1 MRLRV
6 LGSSAGG
13 GFPQWNCNCANCLGW
28 RRGQVAA
35 QARTQSSVAVS
46 SNGEDWLL
54 INASPDILQQIRENP
69 PLQQAR
75 RVRDSGI
82 AAALVIDAQ
91 IDHTTGLLMLRER
104 GSPLPLYATPEVLG
118 DLQDGFGLTKVLS
131 HYAGFELRPIALDGQ
146 PLFLPFLQDVDIT
159 PVPLT
164 SQPPPYSPHRGQ
176 PRPGDTIGLMMHD
189 RRSGRRLF
197 YGPGLGVME
206 PSVMEAMHAADVLMV
221 DGTFWT
227 EDEMVANGL
236 SRKLAAE
243 MGHLPQSGPGG
254 MIEHLD
260 ALPAG
265 KRKILIHIN
274 NTNPILREDS
284 AERAQ
289 LQAHGIEVA
298 EDGME
303 IVL

>member
-13 GFPQWNCNCANCLGW
+13 GFPQWNCNCHNCLGW
-28 RRGQVAA
+28 RRGSVNAK
-35 QARTQSSVAVS
+35 ARTQSSVAIS

-54 INASPDILQQIRENP
+54 INASPDILQQLRENP

-75 RVRDSGI
+75 QVRDSGI

-104 GSPLPLYATPEVLG
+104 GQPLPLYATPEVLE
-118 DLQDGFGLTKVLS
+118 DLRDGFGLTRVLS
-131 HYAGFELRPIALDGQ
+131 HYAGFDMRPIDLAAPALNI
-146 PLFLPFLQDVDIT
+146 PFLQGVSVT

-164 SQPPPYSPHRGQ
+164 SQPPPYSPYRGR
-176 PRPGDTIGLMMHD
+176 PRAGDTIGLMMHD
-189 RRSGRRLF
+189 HASDQRLF
-197 YGPGLGVME
+197 YGPGLGLME
-206 PSVMEAMHAADVLMV
+206 PGVQAAMQAADVIMV

-236 SRKLAAE
+236 SKKLAAE

-284 AERAQ
+284 AERA
-289 LQAHGIEVA
+289 LLSAHGIEVA
-298 EDGME
+298 QDGME
-303 IVL
+303 VIL

>member
-13 GFPQWNCNCANCLGW
+13 GFPQWNCNCENCLGW
-28 RRGQVAA
+28 RQGRIQA
-35 QARTQSSVAVS
+35 QARTQSSVAIT
-46 SNGEDWLL
+46 SNDQDWLL
-54 INASPDILQQIRENP
+54 INASPDILQQLRENP
-69 PLQQAR
+69 PLHQAR
-75 RVRDSGI
+75 QVRDSGI

-104 GSPLPLYATPEVLG
+104 GAPLPLYATPEVLE
-118 DLQDGFGLTKVLS
+118 DLHDGYGLTRVLS
-131 HYAGFELRPIALDGQ
+131 HYAGFDLRPIALDGQ
-146 PLFLPFLQDVDIT
+146 ALNVPFLNGVALT

-164 SQPPPYSPHRGQ
+164 SQPPPYSPHRGK

-189 RRSGRRLF
+189 QASGQRLF
-197 YGPGLGVME
+197 YAPGLGLME
-206 PSVMEAMHAADVLMV
+206 PSVQAAMQAADVVLV

-227 EDEMVANGL
+227 EDEMVKNGL
-236 SRKLAAE
+236 SKKMAAE
-243 MGHLPQSGPGG
+243 MGHLPQSGAGG
-254 MIEHLD
+254 MIAHLD

-284 AERAQ
+284 AERAV
-289 LQAHGIEVA
+289 LTAHGIEVA

-303 IVL
+303 LTI